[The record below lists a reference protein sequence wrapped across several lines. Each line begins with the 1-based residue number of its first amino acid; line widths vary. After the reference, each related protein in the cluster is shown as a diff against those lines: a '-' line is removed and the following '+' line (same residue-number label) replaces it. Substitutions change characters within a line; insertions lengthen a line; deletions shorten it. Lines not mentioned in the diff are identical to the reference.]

1 MNDGANIVKLG
12 ATDLRRTHGDVFTT
26 SECNRTELSRR
37 YFIHKH
43 LKYLG
48 FQQLV
53 RGYNA
58 PDYANLYVMDTPRM
72 TTDATHAYFDCIF
85 SGIRDVSEGGNGPL
99 YEKFDRTSNIASI
112 SSTVSFTQPVYR
124 YFYTI
129 RKDADDRSVSR
140 IITLPSV
147 VRAQNTSGDSIS
159 YDGSR
164 FFWELFDVPRRN
176 FDLYDEV
183 IESWRLTFIA

>member
-1 MNDGANIVKLG
+1 MNNGANIVKLG

-26 SECNRTELSRR
+26 SEANRTEMSRR
-37 YFIHKH
+37 YVIHKH

-48 FQQLV
+48 FQTLV
-53 RGYNA
+53 RGYQA
-58 PDYANLYVMDTPRM
+58 PDYANLYVLDTPRM

-112 SSTVSFTQPVYR
+112 SGSISYTQPVYR

-129 RKDADDRSVSR
+129 RKDAEDRSPNRV
-140 IITLPSV
+140 IALPSSITA
-147 VRAQNTSGDSIS
+147 RDTSGNKLS
-159 YDGSR
+159 YNGSR

>member
-1 MNDGANIVKLG
+1 MNNGANIVKLG
-12 ATDLRRTHGDVFTT
+12 ATDLRRTHGDSLVT

-37 YFIHKH
+37 YFVHKH

-48 FQQLV
+48 WQQLV
-53 RGYNA
+53 RGYQA
-58 PDYANLYVMDTPRM
+58 PDYSNLYILDTPRM
-72 TTDATHAYFDCIF
+72 TTDAAHAYFDCIF
-85 SGIRDVSEGGNGPL
+85 SGVLDVSEGGNGPL
-99 YEKFDRTSNIASI
+99 YERFERLSNIASI
-112 SSTVSFTQPVYR
+112 SSTISYTQPVYR
-124 YFYTI
+124 YLYTI
-129 RKDADDRSVSR
+129 RKDADDRS
-140 IITLPSV
+140 ITRTIALPAT
-147 VRAQNTSGDSIS
+147 VRARNTSGDTLT